1 MPNVSHT
8 LEETSKTYEEMKTTV
23 EKLCKN
29 CVYFKVRRGNPYC
42 SLIKQKVP
50 ETYVC
55 GKFKPE

>member
-1 MPNVSHT
+1 M
-8 LEETSKTYEEMKTTV
+8 EETSITFEEMKMTV

-50 ETYVC
+50 ETYSC